1 MKRHSNELK
10 TKSFSFRF
18 STLHNKTIRNY
29 KGYPIY
35 GHNRGSKLK
44 LTLANL
50 VTRGIDMAHTYKI
63 EKAVLSDVKGIISL
77 RVELLKEVNE
87 IKTQEEEKT
96 VMEATESY
104 LKEAM
109 EKGEFVSFVAKNG
122 EEIVSV
128 SGLSFFTRPPY
139 LENLKGEEAYLLN
152 MYTLPSH
159 RKQGLAR
166 RILQEC
172 MKECQKREV
181 KRVWLHASQAGEA
194 LYKSVGFQFKGSEM
208 ELFLDESEGMINK

>member
-1 MKRHSNELK
+1 
-10 TKSFSFRF
+10 
-18 STLHNKTIRNY
+18 
-29 KGYPIY
+29 
-35 GHNRGSKLK
+35 
-44 LTLANL
+44 
-50 VTRGIDMAHTYKI
+50 MAHTYKI

-96 VMEATESY
+96 VVEATERY

-109 EKGEFVSFVAKNG
+109 EKGEFVSFVAKDG

-139 LENLKGEEAYLLN
+139 LENLKGKEAYLLN

-181 KRVWLHASQAGEA
+181 KRVWLHASQAGES
-194 LYKSVGFQFKGSEM
+194 LYKSIGFQSKGSEM
-208 ELFLDESEGMINK
+208 ELFFHESEGKINK

>member
-1 MKRHSNELK
+1 
-10 TKSFSFRF
+10 
-18 STLHNKTIRNY
+18 
-29 KGYPIY
+29 
-35 GHNRGSKLK
+35 
-44 LTLANL
+44 
-50 VTRGIDMAHTYKI
+50 MAHTYKI

-96 VMEATESY
+96 VMEATERY

-109 EKGEFVSFVAKNG
+109 EKGEFVSFVAKDG

-139 LENLKGEEAYLLN
+139 LENLKGKEAYLLN

-194 LYKSVGFQFKGSEM
+194 LYKSIGFQFKGSEM